1 MTNIEKLKAAFED
14 AAAVALEA
22 YKDADE
28 ASVIDP
34 DLGLGEYFNNIAYVA
49 SLNKNSAKEAYEDA
63 LMEEEAAAF
72 AAAAA

>member
-28 ASVIDP
+28 ALLIDR
-34 DLGLGEYFNNIAYVA
+34 DLSYGDYFLNILYVA
-49 SLNKNSAKEAYEDA
+49 TLNKNSAKEAYEDA
-63 LMEEEAAAF
+63 LMEEELAAF

>member
-1 MTNIEKLKAAFED
+1 MTNIEKLKAEFEA

-34 DLGLGEYFNNIAYVA
+34 DLGLGDYFNDIAYVA
-49 SLNKNSAKEAYEDA
+49 SIDKALAKEAYEDA

-72 AAAAA
+72 AAAAS